1 MIPTHDPNSSFF
13 SRSSWPPTS
22 QSCKAGRLVRTHST
36 GKARQGTDGGPA
48 QPGRAI
54 PFLLCCTVGAA
65 RARPEANFEAGN
77 LIKVRF
83 RRRAVSSGQDKAGRM
98 RAPDGDG
105 LKGGG
110 PTGRLS

>member
-13 SRSSWPPTS
+13 SRSSWPPRS

-36 GKARQGTDGGPA
+36 AQHSTAQHSTGKARQGTDGPA

-83 RRRAVSSGQDKAGRM
+83 RRRAVSLGQEQGREDES
-98 RAPDGDG
+98 A
-105 LKGGG
+105 
-110 PTGRLS
+110 